1 MEKAKTRTS
10 PFRYG
15 IGMFGTSLPIN
26 MFRAFA
32 AAFYVIERNLSMEK
46 LSLIIFIYTFLDAID
61 NPVYGLL
68 SDNTRS
74 RFGRRKPWLI
84 ISTPLFVIFFILFY
98 SPPMLGETGIF
109 VWALVFYSITGTL
122 DSMINANYG
131 ALFPELFPEDKLRA
145 KTNAIRQ
152 IFQLVAMVIGI
163 ALTPMIT
170 AKIGYTYTAII
181 YGVLALAV
189 VLFMALGIREPKAI
203 ERKEKVDIKAALIS
217 MAKSRNFWIVGVSN
231 AFYSAA
237 MALVLAG
244 VPFFI
249 TYALNLSGDKG
260 TYVLGTVILVAIFG
274 VIFWSALVK
283 KFGTMPV
290 WRTTFIVLAL
300 AFVPLYFAS
309 SLTTAIICSVL
320 VGIGFSG
327 VISTMDIVGAKVL
340 DEDYNK
346 YGIRREGIYSSA
358 MGFMNR
364 LSGLFV
370 SLGTY
375 LASRIY
381 GFIDGDQPGDR
392 PGQAAK
398 FIITIF
404 PFIMMILGIV
414 SSRFVKFKTE
424 GRTGPQ
430 TPSDNGLAEENKD
443 IQDSV
448 FEDGITA
455 SESIKT
461 TESEA

>member
-1 MEKAKTRTS
+1 MEKKRTS

-26 MFRAFA
+26 MFRTFA
-32 AAFYVIERNLSMEK
+32 AAFYVMKLNLEMEK
-46 LSLIIFIYTFLDAID
+46 LSLILLIYTFLDAID

-68 SDNTRS
+68 SDNTRT

-84 ISTPLFVIFFILFY
+84 ISTPLFVVFFIFFF
-98 SPPMLGETGIF
+98 SPPALNETGLF
-109 VWALVFYSITGTL
+109 VWALIFYSITGTL

-131 ALFPELFPEDKLRA
+131 ALFPELFPEDKIRA

-170 AKIGYTYTAII
+170 ARLGYTLTAVV
-181 YGVLALAV
+181 YGVVALAV
-189 VLFMALGIREPKAI
+189 ILFMTFGVKEPEAI
-203 ERKEKVDIKAALIS
+203 KEKEKVDIGAALIS
-217 MAKSRNFWIVGVSN
+217 MAKSRNFWVVGVSN

-249 TYALNLSGDKG
+249 TYALKLSDDKG

-274 VIFWSALVK
+274 VLFWSALVK
-283 KFGTMPV
+283 KFGTMPI

-300 AFVPLYFAS
+300 AFIPLYFAS
-309 SLTTAIICSVL
+309 SLVTAIICSAL

-346 YGIRREGIYSSA
+346 YGVRREGIYSSA

-370 SLGTY
+370 ALGTF
-375 LASRIY
+375 LASKIF
-381 GFIDGDQPGDR
+381 GFVDGDQPGDR
-392 PGQAAK
+392 PDQAAK
-398 FIITIF
+398 FLITIF

-414 SSRFVKFKTE
+414 ASRFVKFKTE
-424 GRTGPQ
+424 GRLGPQ
-430 TPSDNGLAEENKD
+430 VVNAENSNEIPIPDDENSNGELET
-443 IQDSV
+443 DSLDV
-448 FEDGITA
+448 GE
-455 SESIKT
+455 
-461 TESEA
+461 